1 VTPAAETLE
10 CTEHG
15 RVTVLR
21 INRPER
27 RNALNTALCAAVRG
41 AVTGSVDGGARAI
54 VITGSGTSFCSGA
67 DLGGVYGD
75 GFLTALRAM
84 LGAIVET
91 PVPVIAAINGPAI
104 GAGTQLAVCCDLRVV
119 APTAVFGVPTAKLG
133 LAADAWTLRRLAM
146 LAGGGVARRVMLAA
160 QQVTAAQALTC
171 GLADAEGDLSD
182 ALALATHCT
191 ELAPMSIGYSKRVL
205 NDFGGTDRNKAW
217 EEEEFERCWVSA
229 DFAEG
234 QLARR
239 EKRKPQFQGR

>member
-1 VTPAAETLE
+1 MTPAAETLE
-10 CTEHG
+10 TTEHG
-15 RVTVLR
+15 RVTVLQ
-21 INRPER
+21 INRPQR
-27 RNALNTALCAAVRG
+27 RNALDTTLCDAVRG
-41 AVTGSVDGGARAI
+41 AVSGSVAGGARAI

-84 LGAIVET
+84 LRTLIET

-133 LAADAWTLRRLAM
+133 LVADAWTLRRLAM

-160 QQVTAAQALTC
+160 QQVTAAEALAC

-182 ALALATHCT
+182 AIGLATHCT

-205 NDFGGTDRNKAW
+205 NDFGGSDRNEAW
-217 EEEEFERCWVSA
+217 EEKEFERCWVSA

-239 EKRKPQFQGR
+239 EKRQPQFQGR